1 MKIIRKQLV
10 IFFAI
15 FNIFITNSLAHE
27 YKIGNLKIL
36 HPYLIET
43 PQGAKRGGGY
53 MKILNMGNQ
62 NDHLSLVTIDFAKV
76 AEIHEMKTE
85 NDVIKMRKIKGGL
98 EIPAKDFTELKHK
111 GYHIMFINLHK
122 PMIRGETYEG
132 ILYFEKAGKIKV
144 IFAVEKMGFKLEEN
158 N

>member
-36 HPYLIET
+36 HPYIIET
-43 PQGAKRGGGY
+43 PPGAKIAGGY
-53 MKILNMGNQ
+53 MKIVNLGNQ
-62 NDHLSLVTIDFAKV
+62 TDYLSLVTVDFAKV
-76 AEIHEMKTE
+76 AEIHEMKIE

-98 EIPAKDFTELKHK
+98 EIPAGGFTELKHD
-111 GYHIMFINLHK
+111 GYHIMFMNLLK
-122 PMIRGETYEG
+122 PMIKGETHEG
-132 ILYFEKAGKIKV
+132 TLYFEKAGNIKV
-144 IFAVEKMGFKLEEN
+144 IFTVEKMDFKLEDN

>member
-36 HPYLIET
+36 HPYIIET
-43 PQGAKRGGGY
+43 PPGAKIAGGY
-53 MKILNMGNQ
+53 MKVINTSNQ
-62 NDHLSLVTIDFAKV
+62 TDHLSLVTVDFAKV
-76 AEIHEMKTE
+76 SEIHEMKSE

-98 EIPAKDFTELKHK
+98 EIPTKDFTELKHE
-111 GYHIMFINLHK
+111 GYHIMFMNLLK
-122 PMIRGETYEG
+122 PMIKGETHEG
-132 ILYFEKAGKIKV
+132 TLYFEKAGNVKV
-144 IFAVEKMGFKLEEN
+144 IFTIEKMGFKLEEN

>member
-1 MKIIRKQLV
+1 MKVIRKQLV

-15 FNIFITNSLAHE
+15 FNIFVANSLAHE

-36 HPYLIET
+36 HPYIIET
-43 PQGAKRGGGY
+43 PPGAKTAGGY
-53 MKILNMGNQ
+53 MKIVNTGNQ
-62 NDHLSLVTIDFAKV
+62 TDHLSLVTVDFAKV

-98 EIPAKDFTELKHK
+98 EIPAKDFTELKHV
-111 GYHIMFINLHK
+111 GYHIMFMNLLK
-122 PMIRGETYEG
+122 PMISGETHEG
-132 ILYFEKAGKIKV
+132 TLYFEKAGNVKV
-144 IFAVEKMGFKLEEN
+144 IFIIEKMGFKLEEN